1 MHYFYFF
8 NYILLFKQNCENM
21 PVPPG
26 GNAGQSVWSGV
37 KMWTTAWV
45 PGWLS
50 VRHRIVPWAGNV
62 TPAKMQINTMCM
74 HEVYVRYM
82 HACVRLCRAQPSRG
96 ITQPARDAACAA
108 DPRDC
113 SAARP
118 SHGPMQHGTVRP
130 RHRIVPADGPVP
142 SHCAKQSC
150 YHFVAHVY
158 FYIFFQSMYIT
169 VKMLK
174 IKYIFIFVSNTN

>member
-1 MHYFYFF
+1 
-8 NYILLFKQNCENM
+8 M

-26 GNAGQSVWSGV
+26 GNAGQSIWSGV
-37 KMWTTAWV
+37 KMWDHRLG
-45 PGWLS
+45 PGLAVCS
-50 VRHRIVPWAGNV
+50 ALHSSLAGNV
-62 TPAKMQINTMCM
+62 TPAKMQRNTMCM
-74 HEVYVRYM
+74 HEVCVRYM

-96 ITQPARDAACAA
+96 TTQPARDAACAA

-158 FYIFFQSMYIT
+158 FYIFFPKHVYNC
-169 VKMLK
+169 KNAK
-174 IKYIFIFVSNTN
+174 IKIYFHFFSDTN